1 MASCCSEVL
10 ITWVTTLMWKGVKGR
25 TIEDDDIPD
34 LPAGVRC
41 DMVGQ
46 AAVMNYEKG
55 TSLRSL
61 MGTLMKWD
69 LFGWVIL
76 GIVQGVV
83 NAVVKPLLLK
93 FLIEAA
99 TDDKE
104 DRVGEATIYLGALC
118 AALIIEGLTSTKG
131 RMSFAGRFAT
141 GTNIIVASLVHS
153 KSLRLTGGSATTKE
167 RALIG
172 NDMMRIYENT
182 KILSQF
188 PSSVAS
194 IIGGAIIILYTVK
207 LPGLAGLG
215 MLCLVLLANQL
226 MARVAAKA
234 EKSTLN
240 AADHRILLMTRII
253 EGIKA
258 IKLSAWEVPFTDA
271 VFKARSEEIDA
282 IKEFR
287 LFSMSAVQVG
297 RSAPTLASCITFAV
311 MYASGQ
317 ELVVSDIFAAF
328 SVFQSM
334 RLGLIV
340 VPHCMSIIA
349 TMNVSLYRVEEYL
362 DQPEAPPLVPVPSD
376 SKYAVTMAGS
386 FTHFGNEKFNLKV
399 NNFRVN
405 KGSTCGVVGP
415 VGSGK
420 STMIQSILGDT
431 NMLSGQVMLEEQI
444 GYVPQ
449 KSFVICGTIEDNIV
463 MGREMNESKFR
474 DAVFRAA
481 LDEDLSR
488 LPDGRHTELGERGVT
503 LSGGQQQR
511 VCIARAL
518 YGNPA
523 LLVMD
528 DPLAAV
534 DGQVARTIFKRV
546 VMEKKSHQSIVM
558 SLNQLQFL
566 TFFDNAVYLDDGE
579 VAEDGLIADL
589 AAKADGKI
597 ALALKESAGVD
608 LGGNEPDNEMAE
620 PMPDI
625 QKGNTAA
632 LIQKEHQNSGSV
644 NQSVLR
650 KYFKS
655 MGTMRIAVCV
665 VVLLLTYAGM
675 AFNDRWLAVWAAQA
689 EGDDSPAATPAERQD
704 QKPDAWYLY
713 VFIGSSLWFA
723 IGLVLTSVCM
733 SLAAVKAGLS
743 LHNDCFTRVIHAPLS
758 WFDST
763 PSGRILSRFST
774 DLANVDVQFANTLDN
789 VVQLTMTVL
798 VLLIVI
804 CVIVPLVVP
813 VVVVSVICYGFLVV
827 GVDKSNRE
835 VKRFANN
842 AMSPVLSSLSEIG
855 SPSGRLILRAMKLSD
870 PMQKKFREE
879 YDHLMKHSYA
889 SNGALHFG
897 MLISYFIS
905 IIISTAT
912 GLLMLYGPQ
921 ADDLKDSAAEFA
933 LAMTYSF
940 MLPYFFLFYSM
951 LFSMFKAIL
960 TSLERLLECLDDA
973 VPQEPEWF
981 TKEDEKVDANWPKKG
996 KICFDKVSLVYR
1008 PGLPPAV
1015 KEADFTIRGGSTVG
1029 VVGRTGAGKSSLVV
1043 LLFRLVEA
1051 ASGMITIDG
1060 VDISKIGLQ
1069 TLRKAMAVIPQEP
1082 LLIDDTVARNLDPFK
1097 QKSDEEL
1104 RIVLDK
1110 MGLTGCSLDDQ
1121 GMSLSAGE
1129 KQLISL
1135 ARALLLPA
1143 KVIVMDEPTS
1153 NIDPATDQ
1161 AIQRVIRED
1170 WADKT
1175 VITIAHRLITIID
1188 GDEIIVMDAGQVAE
1202 QGLPMT
1208 LMKDET
1214 TILHKMVQGLGQEM
1228 AARLEEKAA
1237 THIDNI
1243 QETSEA
1249 SSAPTGTYKETHPL
1263 KLNSHG
1269 SLSTISVASE
1279 EEATL

>member
-104 DRVGEATIYLGALC
+104 DRVDEAAIYLGGLC
-118 AALIIEGLTSTKG
+118 LSLIIEGLTATRG
-131 RMSFAGRFAT
+131 RTYFSGRFAT
-141 GTNIIVASLVHS
+141 GMNASVASLVHA
-153 KSLRLTGGSATTKE
+153 KALRLTGGSGTKE

-271 VFKARSEEIDA
+271 VLQARGEES
-282 IKEFR
+282 KEISKYR
-287 LFSMSAVQVG
+287 LYGMSAVQVG
-297 RSAPTLASCITFAV
+297 RSSPTLASCVTFVV

-317 ELVVSDIFAAF
+317 DLVVSDIFAAF
-328 SVFQSM
+328 SVFQSL

-566 TFFDNAVYLDDGE
+566 TFFDNAVCLSDGE
-579 VAEDGLIADL
+579 VVEDGRLTTLANVTGGAIAAIL
-589 AAKADGKI
+589 E
-597 ALALKESAGVD
+597 ESAGIN
-608 LGGNEPDNEMAE
+608 LNEAGDNNDATND
-620 PMPDI
+620 MPEEATS
-625 QKGNTAA
+625 KSKTNA
-632 LIQKEHQNSGSV
+632 LIQKEGKQKGSV
-644 NQSVLR
+644 SHRVLI

-655 MGTMRIAVCV
+655 VGKAPTITCIF
-665 VVLLLTYAGM
+665 VLLLTYAAM
-675 AFNDRWLAVWAAQA
+675 AFNDRWLAIWTA
-689 EGDDSPAATPAERQD
+689 EAEDANDAPVSQSPDE
-704 QKPDAWYLY
+704 WYLY
-713 VFIGSSLWFA
+713 VFIGSSTAFA
-723 IGLVLTSVCM
+723 LGLVLTSVCM

-804 CVIVPLVVP
+804 STIVPTVIPVIVVSLVFYAAQ
-813 VVVVSVICYGFLVV
+813 VI

-879 YDHLMKHSYA
+879 YDHLMKYSYA
-889 SNGALHFG
+889 SCGVLFFG
-897 MLISYFIS
+897 MQISYFIS
-905 IIISTAT
+905 MVISSAT
-912 GLLMLYGPQ
+912 GLLMLYGPGST
-921 ADDLKDSAAEFA
+921 DLRDNSSDLA